1 MDNYVKNRFCGCMRC
16 KMNSMMGPVMLVTLG
31 VLFLM
36 ENYHLTRG
44 STFAAVLLIVIGG
57 VKMLQSSASTEG
69 HRQPY
74 PYADAV
80 PPQPSSTATENT
92 QVNNNG

>member
-16 KMNSMMGPVMLVTLG
+16 KMNSMMGPVILVTLG

-36 ENYHLTRG
+36 EHNHLTRG
-44 STFAAVLLIVIGG
+44 STFVAVLLIVIGG
-57 VKMLQSSASTEG
+57 VKMLQSSASAEG

-74 PYADAV
+74 PYAGSV
-80 PPQPSSTATENT
+80 PPAASATQTENP